1 MMLGKGALAAKLD
14 VPTLRN
20 QGGEGGV
27 VGVDGGWKGWIGG
40 RCGWGAGVATALLR
54 IALRKEHQLLL

>member
-1 MMLGKGALAAKLD
+1 MNMMLGGGTLAAKLN

-20 QGGEGGV
+20 QGGEAGL
-27 VGVDGGWKGWIGG
+27 VGVDGGRRG
-40 RCGWGAGVATALLR
+40 GWGAGGATALLR